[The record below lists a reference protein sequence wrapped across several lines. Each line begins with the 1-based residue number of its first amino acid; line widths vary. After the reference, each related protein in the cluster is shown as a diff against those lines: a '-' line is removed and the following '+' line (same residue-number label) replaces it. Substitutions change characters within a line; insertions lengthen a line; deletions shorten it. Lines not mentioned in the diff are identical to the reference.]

1 MTTLEKIIQDLSNMD
16 EKQLEEVS
24 ALITTVTLQ
33 SKPLPCDREN
43 ILDFIQHTRS
53 QLPQRTAEDIDQQIR
68 EERDSWE
75 N

>member
-24 ALITTVTLQ
+24 ALIATVTLQ
-33 SKPLPCDREN
+33 SKSLPCDREN
-43 ILDFIQHTRS
+43 ILDFIHHTRS
-53 QLPQRTAEDIDQQIR
+53 QLPQRTAEDIDRQIR
-68 EERDSWE
+68 EERDSWD